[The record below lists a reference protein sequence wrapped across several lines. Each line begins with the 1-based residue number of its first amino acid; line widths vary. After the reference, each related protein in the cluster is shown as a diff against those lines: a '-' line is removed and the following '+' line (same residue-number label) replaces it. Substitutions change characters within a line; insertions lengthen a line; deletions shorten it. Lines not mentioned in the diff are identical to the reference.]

1 MDMRKPPEFEKM
13 LCNDILM
20 DIPSP
25 CAAGIPLSL
34 ACHGMD
40 LEGAALAR
48 VDDCFYD
55 SNKRLLIK

>member
-1 MDMRKPPEFEKM
+1 M

-34 ACHGMD
+34 NCHGVAS
-40 LEGAALAR
+40 ERAALAR
-48 VDDCFYD
+48 VEDCFYD
-55 SNKRLLIK
+55 SNKPMLIDQIPQDFP